1 MYLNINLLNIFLFLF
16 LKQSGHA
23 SSAEEQETCASSDI
37 EVISLPSNSGDQ
49 LYATLQQ
56 KANNHFQSPLTIIKN
71 KKQRQNKQTNDPSP
85 VAESASSSSVHPQQP
100 ISSLQQQPNSQ
111 FISNS
116 NVMQIYVKSPPPPVA
131 NTNNNNNQEST
142 EPQASSS
149 TSSPQQ
155 SLLEAREAQI
165 LKLNKQTVKL
175 QEENDNLVNE
185 IEKFRFET
193 LERFKT
199 MQLAQNELNTRCE
212 QFYSEN
218 EKLKRINSD
227 LNREFVEMQKQ
238 IKEKSEITYFS

>member
-1 MYLNINLLNIFLFLF
+1 M
-16 LKQSGHA
+16 
-23 SSAEEQETCASSDI
+23 
-37 EVISLPSNSGDQ
+37 ISLPSNSGDQ
-49 LYATLQQ
+49 LLATLQQ

-71 KKQRQNKQTNDPSP
+71 KKQRQNKQTNDSSP
-85 VAESASSSSVHPQQP
+85 TAESASLSLHPQQP
-100 ISSLQQQPNSQ
+100 ISLLQQPANSQ

-116 NVMQIYVKSPPPPVA
+116 NVMQIYVKSPPPPLVD
-131 NTNNNNNQEST
+131 ST
-142 EPQASSS
+142 DPQQTSSS
-149 TSSPQQ
+149 QQ

-165 LKLNKQTVKL
+165 LKLNKQTVRL

-218 EKLKRINSD
+218 EKLKRINND
-227 LNREFVEMQKQ
+227 LNKEFVEMQKQ
-238 IKEKSEITYFS
+238 IKEKDEQIEQLKQEGLKLSKQELNQSNIIKKLRSKEKENEESLTILK